1 MLRIVLASGAFPIT
15 SMKRTKDV
23 VESSL
28 TGDPLQDLAP
38 VLKSGKRSFDA
49 P

>member
-1 MLRIVLASGAFPIT
+1 MLRIFLASGAFPIT

-28 TGDPLQDLAP
+28 TGDPLQDLAQ
-38 VLKSGKRSFDA
+38 VLNQVSARLTRS
-49 P
+49 

>member
-1 MLRIVLASGAFPIT
+1 MLRIVLASGAFPII
-15 SMKRTKDV
+15 SMKRAEDV

-28 TGDPLQDLAP
+28 TSDPLQDLAQ
-38 VLKSGKRSFDA
+38 VLDQVSARLTR